1 MYTPENHPPATRSWQ
16 APLQG
21 ITGTILV
28 IMHDALMLYT
38 LRASRL
44 LPATFTS
51 MIKLPVLLIH
61 VLAAT
66 ILALSTA
73 HLTHAAH
80 AVHPTSSKKK
90 SVAKSRSVNAK
101 PAQKARSKSR
111 APTPAPEFANFT
123 QWQAVDGFIDEMC
136 RDHGFERDALHNL
149 FRQIH
154 YLDSVV
160 KLINP
165 PPVGTVKN
173 WSAYRARFI
182 EPRRLHAGTKFWNRY
197 ATELDRAQQEFGV
210 PAEIIVG
217 VLGVETMYG
226 QATGKFR
233 ILDSLTT
240 LAFAYP
246 ETPNRE
252 PRMAYFR
259 NELKQALLLARESNV
274 DPLSLNGSFAG
285 AIGWPQFMPGSIRR
299 YAVDFDGDGKI
310 DLRNSAVDA
319 IGSIASFLSQHGWQR
334 DQPLVYPVQV
344 TPDRPWPSL
353 IGRSLEAKFSRDELR
368 LAGVIVPDDVPVAHS
383 YGLFDLEDGSHP
395 TRYLLGTQN
404 FFAITHYNRSY
415 YYAMAVIELG
425 QAIDRQRM
433 R

>member
-1 MYTPENHPPATRSWQ
+1 
-16 APLQG
+16 
-21 ITGTILV
+21 
-28 IMHDALMLYT
+28 MLYT
-38 LRASRL
+38 LRASCR
-44 LPATFTS
+44 LPATVTS
-51 MIKLPVLLIH
+51 MKKIPALLIQALA
-61 VLAAT
+61 VAMLAA
-66 ILALSTA
+66 SP
-73 HLTHAAH
+73 AH
-80 AVHPTSSKKK
+80 ATHPSSSKKK
-90 SVAKSRSVNAK
+90 PIAKSRSAKVK
-101 PAQKARSKSR
+101 PAQKSRSKSK
-111 APTPAPEFANFT
+111 ATIPAAEFANFT

-136 RDHGFERDALHNL
+136 RDHGFEREALRSL
-149 FRQIH
+149 FGQIH

-182 EPRRLHAGTKFWNRY
+182 EPRRLNAGTKFWNRY
-197 ATELDRAQQEFGV
+197 TVELERAQQEFGV

-226 QATGKFR
+226 QAAGKFR
-233 ILDSLTT
+233 VVDSLTT

-259 NELKQALLLARESNV
+259 NELKQALLYARESNV
-274 DPLSLNGSFAG
+274 DPLSLHGSFAG

-334 DQPLVYPVQV
+334 DQPLVFPVRV
-344 TPDRPWPSL
+344 TPDMPWPSL
-353 IGRSLEAKFSRDELR
+353 IGRSLEAKLSREELQV
-368 LAGVIVPDDVPVAHS
+368 AGVIVPHEVPASHP

-425 QAIDRQRM
+425 QAISRHRL

>member
-1 MYTPENHPPATRSWQ
+1 
-16 APLQG
+16 
-21 ITGTILV
+21 
-28 IMHDALMLYT
+28 MLYT
-38 LRASRL
+38 LRASCRL
-44 LPATFTS
+44 SATVTSMKKLPA
-51 MIKLPVLLIH
+51 LLIQALAVT
-61 VLAAT
+61 VLAA
-66 ILALSTA
+66 LPV
-73 HLTHAAH
+73 HAAH
-80 AVHPTSSKKK
+80 AAVANHPSSSKKK
-90 SVAKSRSVNAK
+90 PISKSRSVKAK
-101 PAQKARSKSR
+101 PGQKARSKSK
-111 APTPAPEFANFT
+111 AATPAPEFANFT

-136 RDHGFERDALHNL
+136 LDHGFEREALISL

-173 WSAYRARFI
+173 WTAYRARFI
-182 EPRRLHAGTKFWNRY
+182 EQRRLTAGTKFWNRY

-226 QATGKFR
+226 QAAGKFR
-233 ILDSLTT
+233 VLDSLTT

-246 ETPNRE
+246 ETANRE

-259 NELKQALLLARESNV
+259 NELKQALLFARESNI

-334 DQPLVYPVQV
+334 DQPLVFPVQV
-344 TPDRPWPSL
+344 IADRSWPSL
-353 IGRSLEAKFSRDELR
+353 IGKSLEAKFSRDELR
-368 LAGVIVPDDVPVAHS
+368 LAGVIVPDDVPNSHP

-425 QAIDRQRM
+425 QSISRHRI

>member
-1 MYTPENHPPATRSWQ
+1 
-16 APLQG
+16 
-21 ITGTILV
+21 
-28 IMHDALMLYT
+28 MLYT
-38 LRASRL
+38 LRASCR
-44 LPATFTS
+44 LPATVTS
-51 MIKLPVLLIH
+51 MKKIPALLIQALA
-61 VLAAT
+61 VAMLAA
-66 ILALSTA
+66 SP
-73 HLTHAAH
+73 AH
-80 AVHPTSSKKK
+80 ATHPSSSKKK
-90 SVAKSRSVNAK
+90 PIAKSRSAKVK
-101 PAQKARSKSR
+101 PAQKLRSKSK
-111 APTPAPEFANFT
+111 ATIPAAEFANFT

-136 RDHGFERDALHNL
+136 RDHGFEREALRSL
-149 FRQIH
+149 FGQIH

-182 EPRRLHAGTKFWNRY
+182 EPRRLNAGTKFWNRY
-197 ATELDRAQQEFGV
+197 TVELERAQQEFGV

-226 QATGKFR
+226 QAAGKFR
-233 ILDSLTT
+233 VVDSLTT

-259 NELKQALLLARESNV
+259 NELKQALLYARESNV
-274 DPLSLNGSFAG
+274 DPLSLHGSFAG

-334 DQPLVYPVQV
+334 DQPLVFPVRV
-344 TPDRPWPSL
+344 TADMPWPSL
-353 IGRSLEAKFSRDELR
+353 IGRSLEAKLSREELQI
-368 LAGVIVPDDVPVAHS
+368 AGVIVPDEVPASHP

-425 QAIDRQRM
+425 QAISRHRL

>member
-1 MYTPENHPPATRSWQ
+1 
-16 APLQG
+16 
-21 ITGTILV
+21 
-28 IMHDALMLYT
+28 MLYT
-38 LRASRL
+38 LRASCRL
-44 LPATFTS
+44 SATATSMKKLPA
-51 MIKLPVLLIH
+51 LLIQALAIT
-61 VLAAT
+61 VLAASP
-66 ILALSTA
+66 IPDA
-73 HLTHAAH
+73 HAA
-80 AVHPTSSKKK
+80 AATHPSSSKKK
-90 SVAKSRSVNAK
+90 PITKSRSVKAK
-101 PAQKARSKSR
+101 PGQKARSKSK
-111 APTPAPEFANFT
+111 AATPAPEFANFT
-123 QWQAVDGFIDEMC
+123 QWQAVDGFIDEMSL
-136 RDHGFERDALHNL
+136 DHGFEREALISL

-173 WSAYRARFI
+173 WTAYRARFI
-182 EPRRLHAGTKFWNRY
+182 EQRRLTAGTKFWNRY

-226 QATGKFR
+226 QAAGKFR
-233 ILDSLTT
+233 VLDSLTT

-246 ETPNRE
+246 ETANRE

-259 NELKQALLLARESNV
+259 NELKQALLFARESNI

-334 DQPLVYPVQV
+334 DQPLVFPVQV
-344 TPDRPWPSL
+344 IADRPWPSL
-353 IGRSLEAKFSRDELR
+353 IGKSLEAKFSRDELR
-368 LAGVIVPDDVPVAHS
+368 LAGVIVPDDVPNSHP

-425 QAIDRQRM
+425 QSISRHRI

>member
-1 MYTPENHPPATRSWQ
+1 
-16 APLQG
+16 
-21 ITGTILV
+21 
-28 IMHDALMLYT
+28 MLYT
-38 LRASRL
+38 LRASCRP
-44 LPATFTS
+44 PATVTS
-51 MIKLPVLLIH
+51 MKKIPALLIQALA
-61 VLAAT
+61 VAMLAA
-66 ILALSTA
+66 SP
-73 HLTHAAH
+73 AH
-80 AVHPTSSKKK
+80 ATHPPSSKKK
-90 SVAKSRSVNAK
+90 PIAKSRSAKVK
-101 PAQKARSKSR
+101 PAQKLRSKSK
-111 APTPAPEFANFT
+111 ATIPAVEFANFT

-136 RDHGFERDALHNL
+136 RDHGFEREALRSL
-149 FRQIH
+149 FGQIH

-182 EPRRLHAGTKFWNRY
+182 EPRRLNAGTKFWNRY
-197 ATELDRAQQEFGV
+197 TVELERAQQEFGV

-226 QATGKFR
+226 QAAGKFR
-233 ILDSLTT
+233 VVDSLTT

-259 NELKQALLLARESNV
+259 NELKQALLYARESNV
-274 DPLSLNGSFAG
+274 DPLSLHGSFAG

-334 DQPLVYPVQV
+334 DQPLVFPVRV
-344 TPDRPWPSL
+344 TADMPWPSL
-353 IGRSLEAKFSRDELR
+353 IGRSLEAKLSREELQV
-368 LAGVIVPDDVPVAHS
+368 AGVIVPHEVPASHP
-383 YGLFDLEDGSHP
+383 YGLFDLEDGSQP

-425 QAIDRQRM
+425 QAISRHRV

>member
-1 MYTPENHPPATRSWQ
+1 
-16 APLQG
+16 
-21 ITGTILV
+21 
-28 IMHDALMLYT
+28 MLYT
-38 LRASRL
+38 LRAACGL
-44 LPATFTS
+44 LVNLTS
-51 MIKLPVLLIH
+51 MKKFYAPLVWAMA
-61 VLAAT
+61 LAM
-66 ILALSTA
+66 LAISP
-73 HLTHAAH
+73 AH
-80 AVHPTSSKKK
+80 AGQHAKHKKK
-90 SVAKSRSVNAK
+90 SAAKTTSVTGTSVRAK
-101 PAQKARSKSR
+101 KSQQSHAKASSKS
-111 APTPAPEFANFT
+111 AASAAEFANFT
-123 QWQAVDGFIDEMC
+123 QWQAVELFIDEMC
-136 RDHGFERDALHNL
+136 RDHGFERDALRSL
-149 FRQIH
+149 FGQIH

-182 EPRRLHAGTKFWNRY
+182 EPRRLNAGTKFWNRY
-197 ATELDRAQQEFGV
+197 ATELARAQQEFGV
-210 PAEIIVG
+210 PAEVIIG

-226 QATGKFR
+226 QAAGKFR
-233 ILDSLTT
+233 VLDSLTT

-246 ETPNRE
+246 ETANRE

-259 NELKQALLLARESNV
+259 DELKQALLYARESNV
-274 DPLSLNGSFAG
+274 DPLSLHGSFAG

-310 DLRNSAVDA
+310 DLRNSPVDA

-334 DQPLVYPVQV
+334 EQPLVFPVTV
-344 TPDRPWPSL
+344 TPDMPWPSL
-353 IGRSLEAKFSRDELR
+353 IGKSLEAKFSRDELR
-368 LAGVIVPDDVPVAHS
+368 SAGVIVPDDVPSAHP
-383 YGLFDLEDGSHP
+383 YGLFDLEDGAHP

-425 QAIDRQRM
+425 QAISRQRL

>member
-1 MYTPENHPPATRSWQ
+1 MLVPENCPPAKRGWQ
-16 APLQG
+16 AESHG
-21 ITGTILV
+21 MRGAISV

-38 LRASRL
+38 LRASCR
-44 LPATFTS
+44 LPATLTS
-51 MIKLPVLLIH
+51 MKKLPALLIQALA
-61 VLAAT
+61 VAILAASP
-66 ILALSTA
+66 AY
-73 HLTHAAH
+73 AAQ
-80 AVHPTSSKKK
+80 PSSKKK
-90 SVAKSRSVNAK
+90 PVAKSRSVKAK
-101 PAQKARSKSR
+101 PGQKARSKSKV
-111 APTPAPEFANFT
+111 ATPAPEFANFT

-136 RDHGFERDALHNL
+136 RDHGFERDALRSL
-149 FRQIH
+149 FGQIH

-173 WSAYRARFI
+173 WTAYRARFI
-182 EPRRLHAGTKFWNRY
+182 EPRRLNAGTKFWNRY
-197 ATELDRAQQEFGV
+197 ATELERAQQEFGV

-226 QATGKFR
+226 QAAGKFR
-233 ILDSLTT
+233 VLDSLTT

-246 ETPNRE
+246 ETANRE

-259 NELKQALLLARESNV
+259 NELKQALLLARESNI
-274 DPLSLNGSFAG
+274 DPLSLHGSFAG

-310 DLRNSAVDA
+310 DLRHSAVDA

-334 DQPLVYPVQV
+334 DQPLVFPVDV
-344 TPDRPWPSL
+344 SPGMPWPSL
-353 IGRSLEAKFSRDELR
+353 IGKSLEAKFSRDELR
-368 LAGVIVPDDVPVAHS
+368 LAGVTIPDDVPVSHP

-425 QAIDRQRM
+425 QAIGRHRM

>member
-1 MYTPENHPPATRSWQ
+1 MATGAISS
-16 APLQG
+16 
-21 ITGTILV
+21 
-28 IMHDALMLYT
+28 IMHEALMLYT
-38 LRASRL
+38 LRASCRP
-44 LPATFTS
+44 PATVTS
-51 MIKLPVLLIH
+51 MKKIPALLIQALA
-61 VLAAT
+61 VAMLAA
-66 ILALSTA
+66 SP
-73 HLTHAAH
+73 AH
-80 AVHPTSSKKK
+80 ATHPPSSKKK
-90 SVAKSRSVNAK
+90 PIAKSRSAKVK
-101 PAQKARSKSR
+101 PAQKSRSKSK
-111 APTPAPEFANFT
+111 ATIPAAEFANFT

-136 RDHGFERDALHNL
+136 RDHGFEREALRSL
-149 FRQIH
+149 FGQIH

-182 EPRRLHAGTKFWNRY
+182 EPRRLNAGTKFWNRY
-197 ATELDRAQQEFGV
+197 TVELERAQQEFGV

-226 QATGKFR
+226 QAAGKFR
-233 ILDSLTT
+233 VVDSLTT

-259 NELKQALLLARESNV
+259 NELKQALLYARESNV
-274 DPLSLNGSFAG
+274 DPLSLHGSFAG

-334 DQPLVYPVQV
+334 DQPLVFPVRV
-344 TPDRPWPSL
+344 TADMPWPSL
-353 IGRSLEAKFSRDELR
+353 IGRSLEAKLSREELQV
-368 LAGVIVPDDVPVAHS
+368 AGVIVPHEVPASHP

-425 QAIDRQRM
+425 QAISRHRL

>member
-1 MYTPENHPPATRSWQ
+1 
-16 APLQG
+16 
-21 ITGTILV
+21 
-28 IMHDALMLYT
+28 MHDALMLYT
-38 LRASRL
+38 LRASCRL
-44 LPATFTS
+44 LATATS
-51 MIKLPVLLIH
+51 MKKLPALLIQALT
-61 VLAAT
+61 VAMLAVSPAQAT
-66 ILALSTA
+66 TG
-73 HLTHAAH
+73 THAAH
-80 AVHPTSSKKK
+80 PSSSKKK
-90 SVAKSRSVNAK
+90 PTAKSRNLKAK
-101 PAQKARSKSR
+101 SGQKARSKSKT
-111 APTPAPEFANFT
+111 PTAAAEFANFI

-136 RDHGFERDALHNL
+136 RDHGFERDVLRSL
-149 FRQIH
+149 FGQIH

-160 KLINP
+160 RLINP

-182 EPRRLHAGTKFWNRY
+182 EPRRLNAGTKFWNHY
-197 ATELDRAQQEFGV
+197 ATELERAHQEFGV

-226 QATGKFR
+226 RATGKYR
-233 ILDSLTT
+233 VLDALTT

-246 ETPNRE
+246 ETANRQ

-259 NELKQALLLARESNV
+259 NELKQALLFARESNI

-334 DQPLVYPVQV
+334 DQPLVFPVHV
-344 TPDRPWPSL
+344 TPDMPWPSL
-353 IGRSLEAKFSRDELR
+353 IGKSLEARFSRDELR
-368 LAGVIVPDDVPVAHS
+368 LAGVIVPEDVPASHH

-425 QAIDRQRM
+425 QAISRHRI

>member
-1 MYTPENHPPATRSWQ
+1 MKKIPALLIQALAVAMLAASPAHATHPP
-16 APLQG
+16 
-21 ITGTILV
+21 
-28 IMHDALMLYT
+28 
-38 LRASRL
+38 
-44 LPATFTS
+44 
-51 MIKLPVLLIH
+51 
-61 VLAAT
+61 
-66 ILALSTA
+66 
-73 HLTHAAH
+73 
-80 AVHPTSSKKK
+80 SSKKK
-90 SVAKSRSVNAK
+90 PIAKSRSAKVK
-101 PAQKARSKSR
+101 PAQKLRSKSK
-111 APTPAPEFANFT
+111 ATIPAAEFANFT

-136 RDHGFERDALHNL
+136 RDHGFEREALRSL
-149 FRQIH
+149 FGQIH

-182 EPRRLHAGTKFWNRY
+182 EPRRLNAGTKFWNRY
-197 ATELDRAQQEFGV
+197 TVELERAQQEFGV

-226 QATGKFR
+226 QAAGKFR
-233 ILDSLTT
+233 VVDSLTT

-246 ETPNRE
+246 ETPNRA

-259 NELKQALLLARESNV
+259 NELKQALLYARESNV
-274 DPLSLNGSFAG
+274 DPLSLHGSFAG

-334 DQPLVYPVQV
+334 DQPLVFPVRV
-344 TPDRPWPSL
+344 TADMPWPSL
-353 IGRSLEAKFSRDELR
+353 IGRSLEAKLSREELQV
-368 LAGVIVPDDVPVAHS
+368 AGVIVPHEVPASHP

-425 QAIDRQRM
+425 QAISRHRL

>member
-1 MYTPENHPPATRSWQ
+1 MATGAISS
-16 APLQG
+16 
-21 ITGTILV
+21 
-28 IMHDALMLYT
+28 IMHEALMLYT
-38 LRASRL
+38 LRASCR
-44 LPATFTS
+44 LPATVTS
-51 MIKLPVLLIH
+51 MKKIPALLIQAIA
-61 VLAAT
+61 VAMLAA
-66 ILALSTA
+66 SP
-73 HLTHAAH
+73 AH
-80 AVHPTSSKKK
+80 ATHPSSSKKK
-90 SVAKSRSVNAK
+90 PIAKSRSAKVK
-101 PAQKARSKSR
+101 PAQKSRSKSK
-111 APTPAPEFANFT
+111 ATIPAAEFANFT

-136 RDHGFERDALHNL
+136 RDHGFEREALRSL
-149 FRQIH
+149 FGQIH

-182 EPRRLHAGTKFWNRY
+182 EPRRLNAGTKFWNRY
-197 ATELDRAQQEFGV
+197 TAELERAQQEFGV

-226 QATGKFR
+226 QAAGKFR
-233 ILDSLTT
+233 VVDSLTT

-259 NELKQALLLARESNV
+259 NELKQALLYARESNV
-274 DPLSLNGSFAG
+274 DPLSLHGSFAG

-334 DQPLVYPVQV
+334 DQPLVFPVRV
-344 TPDRPWPSL
+344 TADMPWPSL
-353 IGRSLEAKFSRDELR
+353 IGRTLEAKFSREELR
-368 LAGVIVPDDVPVAHS
+368 LAGVIVPDDVPVAHP

-425 QAIDRQRM
+425 QAISRHRL

>member
-1 MYTPENHPPATRSWQ
+1 MV
-16 APLQG
+16 
-21 ITGTILV
+21 TGAISI

-38 LRASRL
+38 LRASCRL
-44 LPATFTS
+44 SATVTSMKKLPA
-51 MIKLPVLLIH
+51 LLIQALAVT
-61 VLAAT
+61 VLATSPIPDA
-66 ILALSTA
+66 
-73 HLTHAAH
+73 HAA
-80 AVHPTSSKKK
+80 AVTHPSSSKKK
-90 SVAKSRSVNAK
+90 PITKSRSVKAK
-101 PAQKARSKSR
+101 PGQKARSKSK
-111 APTPAPEFANFT
+111 AATPAPEFANFT
-123 QWQAVDGFIDEMC
+123 QWQAVDGFIDEMSL
-136 RDHGFERDALHNL
+136 DHGFERDALISL

-182 EPRRLHAGTKFWNRY
+182 EQRRLTAGTKFWNRY
-197 ATELDRAQQEFGV
+197 ATELERAQQEFGV

-226 QATGKFR
+226 QATGKYR
-233 ILDSLTT
+233 VLDALTT

-246 ETPNRE
+246 ETANRQ

-259 NELKQALLLARESNV
+259 NELKQALLFARESNI

-334 DQPLVYPVQV
+334 DQPLVFPVQV
-344 TPDRPWPSL
+344 IADRPWPSL
-353 IGRSLEAKFSRDELR
+353 IGKSLEAKFSRDELR
-368 LAGVIVPDDVPVAHS
+368 LAGVIVPDDVPNSHP

-425 QAIDRQRM
+425 QAISRHRN

>member
-1 MYTPENHPPATRSWQ
+1 
-16 APLQG
+16 
-21 ITGTILV
+21 
-28 IMHDALMLYT
+28 MLYT
-38 LRASRL
+38 LSASRR
-44 LPATFTS
+44 LPAHVNS
-51 MIKLPVLLIH
+51 MKKLPALLIQALT
-61 VLAAT
+61 VAVIAASPVHP
-66 ILALSTA
+66 AYAAS
-73 HLTHAAH
+73 AAH
-80 AVHPTSSKKK
+80 PSSSKKK
-90 SVAKSRSVNAK
+90 PIGKSRSVKAK
-101 PAQKARSKSR
+101 SGQKAQSKSKKPTA
-111 APTPAPEFANFT
+111 APKFANFT
-123 QWQAVDGFIDEMC
+123 QWQAVDVFIDEMC
-136 RDHGFERDALHNL
+136 LDHGFERDTLRDL
-149 FRQIH
+149 FGQIH
-154 YLDSVV
+154 YLDNVV

-173 WSAYRARFI
+173 WSAYRARFV
-182 EPRRLHAGTKFWNRY
+182 EPRRLNAGTKFWNRY

-226 QATGKFR
+226 QAAGKFR
-233 ILDSLTT
+233 VLDSLTT

-246 ETPNRE
+246 ETANRE

-259 NELKQALLLARESNV
+259 NELKQALLFARESNI
-274 DPLSLNGSFAG
+274 DPLSLHGSFAG

-310 DLRNSAVDA
+310 DLRHSAVDA

-344 TPDRPWPSL
+344 TPDRSWPSL
-353 IGRSLEAKFSRDELR
+353 IGQSLEAKFSRDELR
-368 LAGVIVPDDVPVAHS
+368 LAGVIVPDDVPASHP

-404 FFAITHYNRSY
+404 FFAISHYNRSY

-425 QAIDRQRM
+425 QAIGRHRM
-433 R
+433 Q

>member
-1 MYTPENHPPATRSWQ
+1 
-16 APLQG
+16 
-21 ITGTILV
+21 
-28 IMHDALMLYT
+28 MLYT
-38 LRASRL
+38 LRASCR
-44 LPATFTS
+44 LPATVTS
-51 MIKLPVLLIH
+51 MKKIPALLIQALA
-61 VLAAT
+61 VAMLAA
-66 ILALSTA
+66 SP
-73 HLTHAAH
+73 AH
-80 AVHPTSSKKK
+80 ATHPPSSKKK
-90 SVAKSRSVNAK
+90 PIAKSRSAKVK
-101 PAQKARSKSR
+101 PAQKLRSKSK
-111 APTPAPEFANFT
+111 ATIPAAEFANFT

-136 RDHGFERDALHNL
+136 RDHGFEREALRSL
-149 FRQIH
+149 FGQIH

-173 WSAYRARFI
+173 WSAYQARFI
-182 EPRRLHAGTKFWNRY
+182 EPRRLNAGTKFWNRY
-197 ATELDRAQQEFGV
+197 TVELERAQQEFGV

-226 QATGKFR
+226 QAAGKFR
-233 ILDSLTT
+233 VVDSLTT

-259 NELKQALLLARESNV
+259 NELKQALLYARESNV
-274 DPLSLNGSFAG
+274 DPLSLHGSFAG

-334 DQPLVYPVQV
+334 DQPLVFPVRV
-344 TPDRPWPSL
+344 TADMPWPSL
-353 IGRSLEAKFSRDELR
+353 IGRSLEAKLSREELQV
-368 LAGVIVPDDVPVAHS
+368 AGVIVPHEVPASHP
-383 YGLFDLEDGSHP
+383 YGLFDLEDGSQP

-425 QAIDRQRM
+425 QAISRHRL

>member
-1 MYTPENHPPATRSWQ
+1 MV
-16 APLQG
+16 
-21 ITGTILV
+21 TGAISI

-38 LRASRL
+38 LRASCRL
-44 LPATFTS
+44 SATVTSMKKLPA
-51 MIKLPVLLIH
+51 LLIQALAVA
-61 VLAAT
+61 VLAT
-66 ILALSTA
+66 SPV
-73 HLTHAAH
+73 HAAH
-80 AVHPTSSKKK
+80 AAHAAHPSSSKKK
-90 SVAKSRSVNAK
+90 PIAKSRSVKAK
-101 PAQKARSKSR
+101 PGQKARSKSKV
-111 APTPAPEFANFT
+111 ATPAPEFANFT
-123 QWQAVDGFIDEMC
+123 QWQAVNGFIDEMC
-136 RDHGFERDALHNL
+136 RDHGFERDALISL
-149 FRQIH
+149 FGQIH

-173 WSAYRARFI
+173 WTAYRARFI
-182 EPRRLHAGTKFWNRY
+182 EQRRLTAGTKFWNRY

-226 QATGKFR
+226 QAAGKFR
-233 ILDSLTT
+233 VLDSLTT

-246 ETPNRE
+246 ETANRE
-252 PRMAYFR
+252 SRMAYFR

-334 DQPLVYPVQV
+334 DQPLVFPVHV

-353 IGRSLEAKFSRDELR
+353 IGKSLEAKFSRDELR
-368 LAGVIVPDDVPVAHS
+368 LAGVIVPDDVPNSHP

-425 QAIDRQRM
+425 QAISRHRI

>member
-1 MYTPENHPPATRSWQ
+1 MFAPENYLAATRGWQ
-16 APLQG
+16 AESHG
-21 ITGTILV
+21 MTGTISV

-38 LRASRL
+38 LHASCR
-44 LPATFTS
+44 LPATLTS
-51 MIKLPVLLIH
+51 MKKLPALL
-61 VLAAT
+61 VQALTVAMLAASP
-66 ILALSTA
+66 AY
-73 HLTHAAH
+73 AAQ
-80 AVHPTSSKKK
+80 PSSKKK
-90 SVAKSRSVNAK
+90 PIAKSRSTKVK
-101 PAQKARSKSR
+101 LGQKAHSKSKT
-111 APTPAPEFANFT
+111 APSASAPEFANFT
-123 QWQAVDGFIDEMC
+123 QWQAVDGFIEEMC
-136 RDHGFERDALHNL
+136 RDHGFERDALRNL
-149 FRQIH
+149 FGQIH

-173 WSAYRARFI
+173 WTAYRARFI
-182 EPRRLHAGTKFWNRY
+182 EPRRLNAGTKFWNRY
-197 ATELDRAQQEFGV
+197 ATELERAQQEFGV
-210 PAEIIVG
+210 PIEIIVG

-226 QATGKFR
+226 QAAGKYR
-233 ILDSLTT
+233 VLDSLTT

-334 DQPLVYPVQV
+334 DQPLVFPVQV
-344 TPDRPWPSL
+344 TPGMPWPSL
-353 IGRSLEAKFSRDELR
+353 IGKSLEAKFSRDELR
-368 LAGVIVPDDVPVAHS
+368 LAGVMVPDDVPVSHP

-395 TRYLLGTQN
+395 TRHLLGTQN

-425 QAIDRQRM
+425 QAIGRQRM

>member
-1 MYTPENHPPATRSWQ
+1 
-16 APLQG
+16 
-21 ITGTILV
+21 
-28 IMHDALMLYT
+28 MLYT
-38 LRASRL
+38 LRASCRL
-44 LPATFTS
+44 SATVTSMKKLPA
-51 MIKLPVLLIH
+51 LLIQALAVT
-61 VLAAT
+61 VLATSPIPDA
-66 ILALSTA
+66 
-73 HLTHAAH
+73 HAA
-80 AVHPTSSKKK
+80 AVTHPSSSKKK
-90 SVAKSRSVNAK
+90 PITKSRSVKAK
-101 PAQKARSKSR
+101 PGQKARSKSK
-111 APTPAPEFANFT
+111 AATPAPEFANFT
-123 QWQAVDGFIDEMC
+123 QWQAVDGFIDEMSL
-136 RDHGFERDALHNL
+136 DHGFERDALISL

-182 EPRRLHAGTKFWNRY
+182 EQRRLTAGTKFWNRY
-197 ATELDRAQQEFGV
+197 ATELERAQQEFGV

-226 QATGKFR
+226 QATGKYR
-233 ILDSLTT
+233 VLDALTT

-246 ETPNRE
+246 ETANRQ

-259 NELKQALLLARESNV
+259 NELKQALLFARESNI

-334 DQPLVYPVQV
+334 DQPLVFPVQV
-344 TPDRPWPSL
+344 IADRPWPSL
-353 IGRSLEAKFSRDELR
+353 IGKSLEAKFSRDELR
-368 LAGVIVPDDVPVAHS
+368 LAGVIVPDDVPNSHP

-425 QAIDRQRM
+425 QAISRHRI

>member
-1 MYTPENHPPATRSWQ
+1 MATGAISS
-16 APLQG
+16 
-21 ITGTILV
+21 
-28 IMHDALMLYT
+28 IMHEALMLYT
-38 LRASRL
+38 LRASCR
-44 LPATFTS
+44 LPATVTS
-51 MIKLPVLLIH
+51 MKKIPALLIQAIA
-61 VLAAT
+61 VAMLAA
-66 ILALSTA
+66 SP
-73 HLTHAAH
+73 AH
-80 AVHPTSSKKK
+80 ATHPSSSKKK
-90 SVAKSRSVNAK
+90 PIAKSRSAKVK
-101 PAQKARSKSR
+101 PAQKSRSKSK
-111 APTPAPEFANFT
+111 ATIPAAEFANFT

-136 RDHGFERDALHNL
+136 RDHGFEREALRSL
-149 FRQIH
+149 FGQIH

-182 EPRRLHAGTKFWNRY
+182 EPRRLNAGTKFWNRY
-197 ATELDRAQQEFGV
+197 TVELERAQQEFGV

-226 QATGKFR
+226 QAAGKFR
-233 ILDSLTT
+233 VVDSLTT

-259 NELKQALLLARESNV
+259 NELKQALLYARESNV
-274 DPLSLNGSFAG
+274 DPLSLHGSFAG

-334 DQPLVYPVQV
+334 DQPLVFPVRV
-344 TPDRPWPSL
+344 TADMPWPSL
-353 IGRSLEAKFSRDELR
+353 IGRSLEAKLSREELQV
-368 LAGVIVPDDVPVAHS
+368 AGVIVPHEVPASHP

-425 QAIDRQRM
+425 QAISRHRL

>member
-1 MYTPENHPPATRSWQ
+1 
-16 APLQG
+16 
-21 ITGTILV
+21 
-28 IMHDALMLYT
+28 MLYT
-38 LRASRL
+38 LRASCRL
-44 LPATFTS
+44 SATATSMKKLPA
-51 MIKLPVLLIH
+51 LLIQALAIT
-61 VLAAT
+61 VLAASP
-66 ILALSTA
+66 IPDA
-73 HLTHAAH
+73 HAA
-80 AVHPTSSKKK
+80 AATHPSSSKKK
-90 SVAKSRSVNAK
+90 PITKSRSVKAK
-101 PAQKARSKSR
+101 PGQKARSKSK
-111 APTPAPEFANFT
+111 AATPAPEFANFT
-123 QWQAVDGFIDEMC
+123 QWQAVDGFIDEMSL
-136 RDHGFERDALHNL
+136 DHGFEREALISL

-173 WSAYRARFI
+173 WTAYRARFI
-182 EPRRLHAGTKFWNRY
+182 EQRRLTAGTKFWNRY

-226 QATGKFR
+226 QATGKYR
-233 ILDSLTT
+233 VLDALTT

-246 ETPNRE
+246 ETANRQ

-259 NELKQALLLARESNV
+259 NELKQALLFARESNI

-334 DQPLVYPVQV
+334 DQPLVFPVQV
-344 TPDRPWPSL
+344 IADRPWPSL
-353 IGRSLEAKFSRDELR
+353 IGKSLEAKFSRDELR
-368 LAGVIVPDDVPVAHS
+368 LAGVIVPDDVPNSHP

-425 QAIDRQRM
+425 QVISRHRI

>member
-1 MYTPENHPPATRSWQ
+1 
-16 APLQG
+16 
-21 ITGTILV
+21 
-28 IMHDALMLYT
+28 MLYT
-38 LRASRL
+38 LRASCR
-44 LPATFTS
+44 LPATVTS
-51 MIKLPVLLIH
+51 MKKLPALLIH
-61 VLAAT
+61 ALAVAMLAASP
-66 ILALSTA
+66 A
-73 HLTHAAH
+73 HAAH
-80 AVHPTSSKKK
+80 PSGSKKK
-90 SVAKSRSVNAK
+90 PITKSRSAKVK
-101 PAQKARSKSR
+101 PAQKPRSKSK
-111 APTPAPEFANFT
+111 ATTPAPEFANFT

-136 RDHGFERDALHNL
+136 RDHGFEREALRSL
-149 FRQIH
+149 FGQIQ

-182 EPRRLHAGTKFWNRY
+182 EPRRLNAGTKFWNRY
-197 ATELDRAQQEFGV
+197 TVELERAQQEFGV
-210 PAEIIVG
+210 PPEIIVG

-226 QATGKFR
+226 KATGKFR
-233 ILDSLTT
+233 VVDSLTT

-259 NELKQALLLARESNV
+259 NELKQALLYARESNV
-274 DPLSLNGSFAG
+274 DPLSLHGSFAG

-319 IGSIASFLSQHGWQR
+319 IGSIASFLSQHGWQG
-334 DQPLVYPVQV
+334 DQPLVFPVRV
-344 TPDRPWPSL
+344 TANMPWPSL
-353 IGRSLEAKFSRDELR
+353 IGRSLEAKLSREELQV
-368 LAGVIVPDDVPVAHS
+368 AGVIVPDEVPASHP

-425 QAIDRQRM
+425 QAISRHRL

>member
-1 MYTPENHPPATRSWQ
+1 
-16 APLQG
+16 
-21 ITGTILV
+21 
-28 IMHDALMLYT
+28 MLYT
-38 LRASRL
+38 LRASCR
-44 LPATFTS
+44 LPATVTS
-51 MIKLPVLLIH
+51 MKKIPALLIQALA
-61 VLAAT
+61 VAMLAA
-66 ILALSTA
+66 SP
-73 HLTHAAH
+73 AH
-80 AVHPTSSKKK
+80 ATHPSSSKKK
-90 SVAKSRSVNAK
+90 PIAKSRSAKVK
-101 PAQKARSKSR
+101 PAQKLRSKSK
-111 APTPAPEFANFT
+111 ATIPAAEFANFT

-136 RDHGFERDALHNL
+136 RDHGFEREALRSL
-149 FRQIH
+149 FGQIH

-182 EPRRLHAGTKFWNRY
+182 EPRRLNAGTKFWNRY
-197 ATELDRAQQEFGV
+197 TVELERAQQEFGV

-226 QATGKFR
+226 QAAGKFR
-233 ILDSLTT
+233 VVDSLTT

-259 NELKQALLLARESNV
+259 NELKQALLYARESNV
-274 DPLSLNGSFAG
+274 DPLSLHGSFAG

-334 DQPLVYPVQV
+334 DQPLVFPVRV
-344 TPDRPWPSL
+344 TPDMPWPSL
-353 IGRSLEAKFSRDELR
+353 IGRSLEAKLSREELQV
-368 LAGVIVPDDVPVAHS
+368 AGVIVPHEVPASHP

-425 QAIDRQRM
+425 QAISRHRL